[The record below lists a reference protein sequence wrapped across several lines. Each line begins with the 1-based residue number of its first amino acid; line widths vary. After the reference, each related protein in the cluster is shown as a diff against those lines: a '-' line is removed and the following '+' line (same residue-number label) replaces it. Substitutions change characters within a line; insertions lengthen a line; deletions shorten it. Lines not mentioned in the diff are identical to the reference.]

1 MQKVDN
7 INWFPGHMAKGLHQL
22 KKSLLLVDGVLE
34 LIDARAP
41 ISSKSPEFEKIIG
54 NKKRIILLTKADL
67 VLMPELVRFKNFLT
81 DKYNTK
87 VVIIN
92 TSKEQ
97 ESSKLLPLI
106 NLEFKEELA
115 KNKTKGMVGRTLKLM
130 AVGVPNVGKSS
141 LINQLAKGK
150 KVKVQNKP
158 GVTKTQQ
165 WVKIDNNI
173 ELLDTPGI
181 LWPKFEDRNI
191 GVRLALI
198 GAIRDEI
205 LDKENLALE
214 LLSILKDKYP
224 DYLKQRYD
232 LIEND
237 FKKKSYQIIEMIGK
251 KRGVLGAGGSVI
263 NERISALIIDE
274 FRTGKIGKIILDCL

>member
-1 MQKVDN
+1 MQN
-7 INWFPGHMAKGLHQL
+7 
-22 KKSLLLVDGVLE
+22 
-34 LIDARAP
+34 R
-41 ISSKSPEFEKIIG
+41 
-54 NKKRIILLTKADL
+54 
-67 VLMPELVRFKNFLT
+67 
-81 DKYNTK
+81 
-87 VVIIN
+87 
-92 TSKEQ
+92 
-97 ESSKLLPLI
+97 
-106 NLEFKEELA
+106 
-115 KNKTKGMVGRTLKLM
+115 
-130 AVGVPNVGKSS
+130 
-141 LINQLAKGK
+141 
-150 KVKVQNKP
+150 P

-191 GVRLALI
+191 GFRLALI

-205 LDKENLALE
+205 LDKESLALE

-237 FKKKSYQIIEMIGK
+237 LKKESYQIIEIIGK
-251 KRGVLGAGGSVI
+251 KRGVLGTGGSVI

>member
-34 LIDARAP
+34 LVDARAP

-81 DKYNTK
+81 DKYNAK
-87 VVIIN
+87 VVITN
-92 TSKEQ
+92 TSKQQ

-106 NLEFKEELA
+106 NLEFKEEFS

-150 KVKVQNKP
+150 KTKVQNKP

-181 LWPKFEDRNI
+181 LWPIFEDRNI
-191 GVRLALI
+191 AVRLALI

-205 LDKENLALE
+205 LDKESLALE

-224 DYLKQRYD
+224 NYLKQRYD
-232 LIEND
+232 LTEND
-237 FKKKSYQIIEMIGK
+237 LKKESYQIIEIIGK

>member
-22 KKSLLLVDGVLE
+22 KKSLLLADGVLE
-34 LIDARAP
+34 LIDVRAP

-81 DKYNTK
+81 DKYNAK
-87 VVIIN
+87 VVITN
-92 TSKEQ
+92 TSKQQ

-106 NLEFKEELA
+106 NLEFKEELS

-130 AVGVPNVGKSS
+130 VVGVPNVGKSS

-150 KVKVQNKP
+150 KTKVQNKP

-191 GVRLALI
+191 GIRLALI

-205 LDKENLALE
+205 LDRENLALE

-224 DYLKQRYD
+224 DYLKERYSLTEED
-232 LIEND
+232 L
-237 FKKKSYQIIEMIGK
+237 KKVNCQIIEMIGK

>member
-1 MQKVDN
+1 M
-7 INWFPGHMAKGLHQL
+7 
-22 KKSLLLVDGVLE
+22 
-34 LIDARAP
+34 
-41 ISSKSPEFEKIIG
+41 
-54 NKKRIILLTKADL
+54 
-67 VLMPELVRFKNFLT
+67 
-81 DKYNTK
+81 
-87 VVIIN
+87 
-92 TSKEQ
+92 
-97 ESSKLLPLI
+97 
-106 NLEFKEELA
+106 
-115 KNKTKGMVGRTLKLM
+115 
-130 AVGVPNVGKSS
+130 
-141 LINQLAKGK
+141 
-150 KVKVQNKP
+150 QNKP

-191 GVRLALI
+191 GIRLALI

-205 LDKENLALE
+205 LDKESLALE

-224 DYLKQRYD
+224 DYLKERYSLTEED
-232 LIEND
+232 L
-237 FKKKSYQIIEMIGK
+237 KKVNCQIIEMIGK

>member
-22 KKSLLLVDGVLE
+22 KKNLLLVDGALE

-81 DKYNTK
+81 DKYNAK
-87 VVIIN
+87 VVITN
-92 TSKEQ
+92 TSKQQ

-106 NLEFKEELA
+106 NLEFKEELS

-141 LINQLAKGK
+141 LINQLA
-150 KVKVQNKP
+150 
-158 GVTKTQQ
+158 
-165 WVKIDNNI
+165 
-173 ELLDTPGI
+173 
-181 LWPKFEDRNI
+181 
-191 GVRLALI
+191 
-198 GAIRDEI
+198 
-205 LDKENLALE
+205 
-214 LLSILKDKYP
+214 
-224 DYLKQRYD
+224 
-232 LIEND
+232 
-237 FKKKSYQIIEMIGK
+237 IIY
-251 KRGVLGAGGSVI
+251 
-263 NERISALIIDE
+263 
-274 FRTGKIGKIILDCL
+274 